1 MNSDFNLSTFFTP
14 AMNMAA
20 TKKEMSDT
28 EALATEVNKRFNE
41 SIRKGETIGISVWKY
56 SAEAVSDVA
65 KTLEEFGY
73 VVSLDERTKNMSIK
87 ML

>member
-14 AMNMAA
+14 AMNMSA